1 MNEIDQ
7 QYLLTQALR
16 EGDNPRLVEI
26 MDGIVLDTYAVPD
39 DLNAQAAQMA
49 GGMEPPGAEPMTLGE
64 LGLGVAD
71 TVAGLAKGAIQG
83 SVGVAGDIESL
94 IYGFREMIRRDAG
107 QGALEAFLEGLE
119 SGTIFPTTEEVK
131 GWLDK
136 NIGPLV
142 PEGASERRREAAKT
156 PEFVGELG
164 GAGKAVVGGTKAI
177 VRAAKKSKKA
187 IAGAVAAGA
196 GAIPA
201 AKREQK

>member
-1 MNEIDQ
+1 MNIEEA
-7 QYLLTQALR
+7 YLMSESRALL
-16 EGDNPRLVEI
+16 E
-26 MDGIVLDTYAVPD
+26 PD

-49 GGMEPPGAEPMTLGE
+49 GGTEPPGAEPMTLGE

-83 SVGVAGDIESL
+83 TIGVAGDIESL

-119 SGTIFPTTEEVK
+119 SGTVMPTTEDVK
-131 GWLDK
+131 RFLDE

-142 PEGASERRREAAKT
+142 PEGASEKRRNAAKT

-164 GAGKAVVGGTKAI
+164 GAGKTIKEVTKA
-177 VRAAKKSKKA
+177 VGRAVKKNNPAADAKKETKRFKYDSE
-187 IAGAVAAGA
+187 GRRVA
-196 GAIPA
+196 
-201 AKREQK
+201 Q